1 MCKDHLGKN
10 EENTVLHTLSIDK
23 MNVKGKTPPQNFT
36 KLKWKK
42 IWFRKKNQADFME
55 PYSFGVPISIE
66 YLLKSLV
73 PHVTSLVFHLL
84 QVHSAR
90 TQQELLHRLPLPRLH
105 HPPLLPAQQDC
116 VRHCGRHHCR
126 PAQTGQIVPASLR
139 RTLVGLVVGRW
150 RQKGSGAER
159 VTEQAETNVTT
170 LKEAFLSL
178 FSPLFPHWI

>member
-23 MNVKGKTPPQNFT
+23 MNVKGKKTPQNFT
-36 KLKWKK
+36 KLKCKK
-42 IWFRKKNQADFME
+42 IWFRKK
-55 PYSFGVPISIE
+55 
-66 YLLKSLV
+66 KSLV

-90 TQQELLHRLPLPRLH
+90 AQQELLHRLPLPRLH

-178 FSPLFPHWI
+178 FFPPVSSLDLMRRTHTAL